1 MNGFLQDVGGLLIS
15 VIFGIY
21 IFMLILRL
29 IFQILRADFYNPV
42 SQAIVKITNPPL
54 LPLRRII
61 PGLWGIDLASVVL
74 ILVLQ
79 AVELLLLNLLQGQTL
94 GGLNLL
100 LSTISIFLSNIIWIF
115 LGAIFI
121 RIILSWVSPYG
132 MGQNP
137 VVNLVY
143 TVSEPI
149 LRPARRLLPP
159 IAGLDFSPI
168 LAIVGLYILNMALSH
183 LMNALY
189 HLLR

>member
-29 IFQILRADFYNPV
+29 IFQILRADFYNPL